1 LKLRTYIGLAA
12 LLLAACASD
21 QPALTAAN
29 IDLSPPIS
37 GVNMGAAYM
46 TLTNNSD
53 QDITITRVSS
63 PELHA
68 VAMHESVLED
78 GVSRMVKLQQLDI
91 AAQQSVTFERGAKHL
106 MLRYPDDKPDR
117 VTLQFYAEDT
127 LLLSLGATVK
137 E

>member
-1 LKLRTYIGLAA
+1 MKLRTYIGLVA
-12 LLLAACASD
+12 LVLGACSSD

-29 IDLSPPIS
+29 IDIPPPIP
-37 GVNMGAAYM
+37 GFNMGAAYL

-68 VAMHESVLED
+68 IAMHESILED
-78 GVSRMVKLQQLDI
+78 GVSRMVKLQQVDI
-91 AAQQSVTFERGAKHL
+91 AAQQSVTFERGSKHL
-106 MLRYPDDKPDR
+106 MLRYPDDRLDQ

-127 LLLSLGATVK
+127 LLLSVGATVK